1 MSETASKH
9 KVKAPTNLNFA
20 IIVCSS
26 SRYAKLKS
34 GEEVT
39 DSSGDLT
46 SQVLRQHGHSVTLR
60 TTVPDDRYQIEQ
72 TIKKALESKKVDVI
86 ITCGGTGISSTD
98 VTIETVQ
105 PLLDK
110 IILGFGEIFRKISYE
125 QIGSVAILTRAIAGV
140 SKGKIIFCVPG
151 SPQAVLLSLEKLI
164 LPEAGHILTHTRE
177 K

>member
-26 SRYAKLKS
+26 SRYEKLKS

-60 TTVPDDRYQIEQ
+60 TTVPDDKYQIEQ
-72 TIKKALESKKVDVI
+72 TVKKALESRKVDVI

-110 IILGFGEIFRKISYE
+110 DILGFGEIFRKISYE
-125 QIGSVAILTRAIAGV
+125 QIGSAAILTRAIAGV